1 MQPLNEK
8 YEANVVDFIKEIAR
22 TVDDHIVN
30 NQTAKSR
37 YPQRSIVVVDAILSS
52 LHEQWIS
59 HFMFPIAGLRSD
71 CNQLRHN
78 ISKVIE
84 NASDLS
90 RLLANHVR
98 ATILADLRTVPTDV
112 NRILWHEVTQDYKIH
127 PCALTAQP
135 SDWVFRLA
143 YHDAHIVVVGSLFN
157 AIFLPRP
164 GQHRSELMDNY
175 MKRMERRCDDL
186 FGFKEFIARLPLT
199 IEHKAEQLCA
209 LVGHYLHEKIAIW
222 DVNLSQWPSTVYLP
236 LPHFCLQQHKPQ
248 LVPTIYRCIWTHA
261 YTDYIADDSGDEAQ
275 TNVLCVKD
283 KHDNTILHQLAYH
296 MANDRRSSDTL
307 DTLLW
312 AISRTRHSET
322 ILLCTNDSD
331 DTVVHLCAQY
341 ADNGNQFACQ
351 MKGIKKSVLQQVM
364 SQKHSPLA
372 NVVSRHDLMSVS
384 VLTEVLQQ
392 AHQCMIKDD
401 MTTFVM
407 DALHTLVRTGMVC
420 HFFTIKEFL
429 GHNADLFPDIL
440 CHCFDRTTTLA
451 RSDFLEGLMGLDVT
465 FIRFLS
471 RQARVPRLHVC
482 ESFVAYRLSEALRV
496 SSASTPLKMKTVHKF
511 MHAHPQEANNIILS
525 SVHACVQ
532 TLDVSCLVA
541 LLSCSEYKKETQRA
555 LSPDRPDGQIWSI
568 LDKVFPYLRQSSES
582 DLATNLR
589 VQLLTALHRC
599 RVNLVYH
606 DIWRKL
612 DDEENALVGELF
624 TDLSNEQCRWT
635 TTKRFKSWRE
645 SPWL

>member
-1 MQPLNEK
+1 MQPLDEK
-8 YEANVVDFIKEIAR
+8 YEANLVDFIKEIAH

-30 NQTAKSR
+30 DQTAKSR

-52 LHEQWIS
+52 LREQWIS

-90 RLLANHVR
+90 RLLADHVR
-98 ATILADLRTVPTDV
+98 ATILSDLRTVPTDV

-127 PCALTAQP
+127 PCALTAPP
-135 SDWVFRLA
+135 SDWVYRLA

-164 GQHRSELMDNY
+164 GQQRSELMDNY

-186 FGFKEFIARLPLT
+186 FGFKEFIAILPLT
-199 IEHKAEQLCA
+199 IEHNAEQLCA

-222 DVNLSQWPSTVYLP
+222 DVNLSQWSSTVYLP

-283 KHDNTILHQLAYH
+283 KHGNTILHQLAYH
-296 MANDRRSSDTL
+296 MANDRRSSDAL

-384 VLTEVLQQ
+384 ILTEVLQQ
-392 AHQCMIKDD
+392 GHQYMTKED
-401 MTTFVM
+401 MATFVM
-407 DALHTLVRTGMVC
+407 DALDTLVRTGMVC
-420 HFFTIKEFL
+420 HFFTIKGFL
-429 GHNADLFPDIL
+429 GHTDAFPDIL
-440 CHCFDRTTTLA
+440 CYCFDKATTFA
-451 RSDFLEGLMGLDVT
+451 RSDFLEGLTDLDVR
-465 FIRFLS
+465 FIGFLS
-471 RQARVPRLHVC
+471 REGRDTPSHVR
-482 ESFVAYRLSEALRV
+482 SFAAYRLAKALRV
-496 SSASTPLKMKTVHKF
+496 SSASTSLKMKTVHKF
-511 MHAHPQEANNIILS
+511 MQAHPQETSGMILS
-525 SVHACVQ
+525 SVHVCVQ

-541 LLSCSEYKKETQRA
+541 LLSYSEYKKETQKA

-599 RVNLVYH
+599 RLNLTYR
-606 DIWRKL
+606 DIWREL
-612 DDEENALVGELF
+612 NNEENALVGELF
-624 TDLSNEQCRWT
+624 TDDLSNEQCRWT